1 MFIDISMPIDSN
13 SIPYP
18 DDPNTNIRVL
28 KRVKEDGY
36 FLTKYSSSLHT
47 GTHIDFPAH
56 FIDEG
61 KMAYDY
67 PLERFYGP
75 LSLIDVRGKDVIYPS
90 KEFDCVNNNDIVIL
104 YTGYEDLYPK
114 KEYFSNHPILSK
126 EAALFFIERK
136 ISLLGADLPSFD
148 NESFEIHRLLLSNDI
163 LIGENFTNLARVHRA
178 FLEGKKLEA
187 FMFPLKISAEA
198 SQVRA
203 LVKVI

>member
-1 MFIDISMPIDSN
+1 MPIDSN

-18 DDPNTNIRVL
+18 DDPNTDIRVL
-28 KRVKEDGY
+28 KRVKKDGY
-36 FLTKYSSSLHT
+36 FLTRYSSSFHT

-75 LSLIDVRGKDVIYPS
+75 LSLIDVRGEDIIYPS
-90 KEFDCVNNNDIVIL
+90 KKFNAVSKNHIVIL
-104 YTGYEDLYPK
+104 YTGYEDIYPK
-114 KEYFSNHPILSK
+114 KEYFSKHPTLSK
-126 EAALFFIERK
+126 EAALFFIEK
-136 ISLLGADLPSFD
+136 EISILGADLPNFD
-148 NESFEIHRLLLSNDI
+148 NGSFEIHKLLLSNEV
-163 LIGENFTNLARVHRA
+163 LIGENFTNLAQVHKA